1 MAREFGIERLS
12 CAFLLLLQEFVCC
25 LLKKR
30 QFREFEGLHKVSPV
44 LPSVERTNENNGEA
58 FVKTN
63 SLRVNNMPF
72 LFGNGAS
79 REKHFGNK
87 RTFFRLPS
95 CAFYSI
101 PHTSGKRL
109 CRKLNKMVPLS
120 VICFFVTLENF
131 LIFNFSRKFLKETYS
146 KAFEKF

>member
-1 MAREFGIERLS
+1 MAREFDIGRLS
-12 CAFLLLLQEFVCC
+12 CASLRQEFVCC

-30 QFREFEGLHKVSPV
+30 RLREFEGLHKVT
-44 LPSVERTNENNGEA
+44 LPPFCLGTNEGNNEEA
-58 FVKTN
+58 VVKTN

-87 RTFFRLPS
+87 RIFFLLLPS
-95 CAFYSI
+95 CAFYFF
-101 PHTSGKRL
+101 PHHSGKRL

-120 VICFFVTLENF
+120 VICFLSHWKTF
-131 LIFNFSRKFLKETYS
+131 
-146 KAFEKF
+146 